1 MVVDDNIEYRKGID
15 LTLRMEDFD
24 VWTAANGQEA
34 LDELH
39 AVFRAQVLEGLVQAR
54 LPDLILADIMMPEM
68 DGYEFFEQVR
78 RNPYLNHIP
87 FIFLTAKGGTDH
99 IRYGKELGSDDY
111 LPKLTANADLLA
123 TIRGK
128 LKRDE
133 QRQHI
138 IDELTPDVDLDEP
151 TERRGGFAFIGLTV
165 ALLMIG
171 FILGYITAIA
181 LAG

>member
-1 MVVDDNIEYRKGID
+1 
-15 LTLRMEDFD
+15 
-24 VWTAANGQEA
+24 
-34 LDELH
+34 
-39 AVFRAQVLEGLVQAR
+39 
-54 LPDLILADIMMPEM
+54 MPEM
-68 DGYEFFEQVR
+68 DGYEFYDQVR
-78 RNPYLNHIP
+78 KNPYLNHIP
-87 FIFLTAKGGTDH
+87 FIFLTAKGDSDH

-128 LKRDE
+128 LRRDE

-138 IDELTPDVDLDEP
+138 IEELAPEPELDQQAEP
-151 TERRGGFAFIGLTV
+151 HGFAFVGLSV

-171 FILGYITAIA
+171 FILGYMTAVA